1 MFCHKCGTQLED
13 GQVFCH
19 KCGTKMVYDE
29 GTSLELSTP
38 SSTTE
43 NPPDSGGILRR
54 CPACKAINNGFAKIC
69 SECGADMDALKAAT
83 EAQTAD
89 PKPDHQN
96 EAPEENPK
104 PDYSRDTYSVNDNQS
119 AAYIPPKHIYAE
131 ETEPETRPAYSEP
144 YVKQGPDPVYSSY
157 ESKASG
163 FKAWWQD
170 LTGLKKALIIIGT
183 VAAVILVL
191 ALLGSNLFKAGLI
204 LIGLVLAIGFIVAIF
219 TGSKEEKSI
228 ARRAIMGI
236 VSIVVEI
243 AIFGG
248 IIFAFNNGTL
258 DEGIILD
265 IIKPGYTVRDS
276 HFSQYSDRVTI
287 EEAFDNYFSNGKWS
301 TYKSE
306 GYKYVVFTGSCMFAD
321 EPADARIVF
330 KITGQQFR
338 ADSLEINGVDMGA
351 LMLASLLDD
360 VYEEY

>member
-19 KCGTKMVYDE
+19 KCGTKIVYDE
-29 GTSLELSTP
+29 GTSLEQSVP
-38 SSTTE
+38 SSVTE
-43 NPPDSGGILRR
+43 NPTDSGGILRR

-69 SECGADMDALKAAT
+69 SECGADMDALKADT
-83 EAQTAD
+83 EVQTEE
-89 PKPDHQN
+89 PKPNHQN
-96 EAPEENPK
+96 EVPEEKPK
-104 PDYSRDTYSVNDNQS
+104 PDYSRDTYSYDDNQS
-119 AAYIPPKHIYAE
+119 AAYTHTNHIDE
-131 ETEPETRPAYSEP
+131 EEAEPEIRPVYSEP
-144 YVKQGPDPVYSSY
+144 YVKQETATSYSSS
-157 ESKASG
+157 ESKVSG
-163 FKAWWQD
+163 FKAWWQE
-170 LTGLKKALIIIGT
+170 LTGLKKVLIIIGA

-191 ALLGSNLFKAGLI
+191 ALLGSTLFKAGLI

-219 TGSKEEKSI
+219 TGSKEEKSV

-248 IIFAFNNGTL
+248 IIFAFNSGTL

-265 IIKPGYTVRDS
+265 IIKPGYNVRTAYLS
-276 HFSQYSDRVTI
+276 KYSEHVTI

-330 KITGQQFR
+330 KITGERFS

-351 LMLASLLDD
+351 LMLASMLNDI
-360 VYEEY
+360 YEEY

>member
-1 MFCHKCGTQLED
+1 M
-13 GQVFCH
+13 
-19 KCGTKMVYDE
+19 
-29 GTSLELSTP
+29 
-38 SSTTE
+38 
-43 NPPDSGGILRR
+43 
-54 CPACKAINNGFAKIC
+54 
-69 SECGADMDALKAAT
+69 
-83 EAQTAD
+83 
-89 PKPDHQN
+89 
-96 EAPEENPK
+96 
-104 PDYSRDTYSVNDNQS
+104 
-119 AAYIPPKHIYAE
+119 
-131 ETEPETRPAYSEP
+131 
-144 YVKQGPDPVYSSY
+144 
-157 ESKASG
+157 
-163 FKAWWQD
+163 
-170 LTGLKKALIIIGT
+170 
-183 VAAVILVL
+183 
-191 ALLGSNLFKAGLI
+191 I
-204 LIGLVLAIGFIVAIF
+204 LIGLILAIGFIVAIF

-228 ARRAIMGI
+228 RRAIMGI

-330 KITGQQFR
+330 KITGQRFI

-351 LMLASLLDD
+351 LMLASMLDD
-360 VYEEY
+360 IYEEY